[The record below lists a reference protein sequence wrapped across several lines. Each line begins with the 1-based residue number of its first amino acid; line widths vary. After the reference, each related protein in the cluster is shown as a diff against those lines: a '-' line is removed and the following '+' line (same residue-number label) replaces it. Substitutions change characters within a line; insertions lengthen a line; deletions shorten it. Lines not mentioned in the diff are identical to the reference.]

1 MKKIL
6 FVMFAWAICAN
17 MGYALNEF
25 SDFGRLQWHKCENI
39 IDNNKQGEST
49 PKWRKTT
56 LQWRKCGGES
66 NSSRHTELS
75 QESEVSKSH
84 ESNKNYE
91 LMSQKQNNELNN
103 DLALQD
109 CDSRD
114 LESSGLDSSLVS
126 LAQNDGEGESH
137 NGKSGES
144 VESRNND
151 SGKSPES
158 ALNRNAF
165 FAGIELG
172 YMRFD
177 YAESGKIG
185 TNALLNPSSN
195 DAFNAGII
203 AGYRYFF
210 NDSVGIR
217 GYANLNYNYDKA
229 NGFGELKMLNVGINA
244 DFLLNFYASQSV
256 DFGAIVGLGFG
267 GDIFDGDGLKRVR
280 ETIDEHSANLSSP
293 NVSINLGFQIVAI
306 NKIGVEFV
314 AKIPLLAH
322 YFLNAGDGKLDSQTR
337 KLSQNYSLNGRII
350 YHF

>member
-1 MKKIL
+1 MCAMCGRLAQNREAVMKKIL
-6 FVMFAWAICAN
+6 FVIFAWAMWVNLAF
-17 MGYALNEF
+17 GEF
-25 SDFGRLQWHKCENI
+25 GELQWHKCENI
-39 IDNNKQGEST
+39 FDNDRQGESQL
-49 PKWRKTT
+49 R
-56 LQWRKCGGES
+56 WRKC
-66 NSSRHTELS
+66 
-75 QESEVSKSH
+75 
-84 ESNKNYE
+84 
-91 LMSQKQNNELNN
+91 
-103 DLALQD
+103 
-109 CDSRD
+109 
-114 LESSGLDSSLVS
+114 
-126 LAQNDGEGESH
+126 
-137 NGKSGES
+137 GES
-144 VESRNND
+144 VESHNP
-151 SGKSPES
+151 KVPES
-158 ALNRNAF
+158 TLNRNAF

-185 TNALLNPSSN
+185 ANALLNPSSN
-195 DAFNAGII
+195 GAFNAGII

-256 DFGAIVGLGFG
+256 DFGAIVGIGFG

-280 ETIDEHSANLSSP
+280 ETIGEHSANLSSP

-337 KLSQNYSLNGRII
+337 KLSQNYLINARVVW
-350 YHF
+350 HF

>member
-1 MKKIL
+1 MR
-6 FVMFAWAICAN
+6 AGDTGG
-17 MGYALNEF
+17 GYKNTKDSNNAEF
-25 SDFGRLQWHKCENI
+25 DSNDSTHPLAPSAREGEQK
-39 IDNNKQGEST
+39 GES
-49 PKWRKTT
+49 
-56 LQWRKCGGES
+56 
-66 NSSRHTELS
+66 
-75 QESEVSKSH
+75 
-84 ESNKNYE
+84 
-91 LMSQKQNNELNN
+91 
-103 DLALQD
+103 LAM
-109 CDSRD
+109 
-114 LESSGLDSSLVS
+114 
-126 LAQNDGEGESH
+126 EGESSEAIH
-137 NGKSGES
+137 TTPSLRGIENAEAIQ
-144 VESRNND
+144 
-151 SGKSPES
+151 KSPES
-158 ALNRNAF
+158 SINRNAF

-177 YAESGKIG
+177 YAESGVIG

-195 DAFNAGII
+195 GAFNAGII

-280 ETIDEHSANLSSP
+280 ETIGEHSANLSSP

-322 YFLNAGDGKLDSQTR
+322 CFLNAGDGKLDSQTR